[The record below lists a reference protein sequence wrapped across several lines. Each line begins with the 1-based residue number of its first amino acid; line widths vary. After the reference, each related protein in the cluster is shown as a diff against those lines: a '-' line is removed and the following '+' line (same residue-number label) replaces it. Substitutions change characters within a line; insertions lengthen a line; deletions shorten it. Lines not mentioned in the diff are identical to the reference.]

1 MAGEGLYLSC
11 AYEQAKKK
19 NKSKMIISHA
29 LSMQFRS
36 GYFSMQL
43 VKFAVSSADIPVSVF
58 SEYINP
64 VQLEEERIGE
74 GLNGCL
80 LTT

>member
-1 MAGEGLYLSC
+1 
-11 AYEQAKKK
+11 
-19 NKSKMIISHA
+19 
-29 LSMQFRS
+29 MQF
-36 GYFSMQL
+36 
-43 VKFAVSSADIPVSVF
+43 VKFAVSSADVPVSVF